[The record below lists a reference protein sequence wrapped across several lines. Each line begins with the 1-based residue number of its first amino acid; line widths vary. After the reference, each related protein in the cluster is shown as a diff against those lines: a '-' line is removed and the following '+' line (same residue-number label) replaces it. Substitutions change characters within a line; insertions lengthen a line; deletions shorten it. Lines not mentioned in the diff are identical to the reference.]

1 MRGFLLPGPVKV
13 DCRSAP
19 KDCPVPP
26 TRLSILDVPLPP
38 SLFAVCLSDTQQQ
51 GLDPR
56 AHHKHSTP
64 TYVIPVILTGN
75 HRLIVCAHKVC
86 VAAFF
91 SSPLQHT
98 PPFLP
103 PCRLRRRVPPRPSRG
118 RRRGPRTPRASP
130 SRCAPTSS
138 APSAASRPGPRRKGF
153 CLCWSFFTYFYRL
166 LFFKLGLDPVPF
178 AA

>member
-1 MRGFLLPGPVKV
+1 LPGPTHPAFDPGRPTASLIVRRV
-13 DCRSAP
+13 SLRHSATRSRP
-19 KDCPVPP
+19 
-26 TRLSILDVPLPP
+26 
-38 SLFAVCLSDTQQQ
+38 Q
-51 GLDPR
+51 